1 MTQPEGKVK
10 KAIKDRMKKMFPSIW
25 GYMPVQS
32 GYGTHGIPDHI
43 FCLPYTIT
51 AADVGRTVGIFVGVE
66 AKSAKGAMS
75 EYQIL
80 QREGIQNAGG
90 LYITV
95 YGGPD
100 VEEKL
105 SVLEALK

>member
-1 MTQPEGKVK
+1 
-10 KAIKDRMKKMFPSIW
+10 
-25 GYMPVQS
+25 
-32 GYGTHGIPDHI
+32 
-43 FCLPYTIT
+43 
-51 AADVGRTVGIFVGVE
+51 VGVE